1 MSHEVLLL
9 NYQEVSELLPM
20 SQCVD
25 LMAETLA
32 ALASG
37 TAVQPLRMVM
47 PLPGRNGL
55 LAAMPGYLNDRQ
67 AIGSKILTVFPG
79 NWGTEFE
86 SHQGVILLFEA
97 EHGSLKAIIDA
108 GSVTAIRTAA
118 ASGAAT
124 RVLARE
130 DAGDLAILGTGVQAE
145 KHLEAMM
152 AVRRITRVRV
162 WSRRPENRSR
172 FVKQAAVA
180 HKIAVEAT
188 STARDAVQR
197 ADLICTTTSSREPLV
212 EGDWI
217 REGAHINAVG
227 ACTPQSRELS
237 TTIVVRSRLYTDR
250 LESLL
255 KEAGEYLIP
264 EREGALGTSHVRGEI
279 GQVFAGMIP
288 GRGSETEVTLF
299 KSLGLA
305 VEDVACAH
313 FLYQRAIDWGKGT
326 LVNLSQSPP
335 ASS

>member
-1 MSHEVLLL
+1 MFHEVLIL
-9 NYQEVSELLPM
+9 NHEVVRELLPM
-20 SQCVD
+20 AQCID
-25 LMAETLA
+25 LMTDTLA
-32 ALASG
+32 ALARG
-37 TAVQPLRMVM
+37 TTVQPLRMVM

-55 LAAMPGYLNDRQ
+55 LASMPGYLDERQ

-79 NWGTEFE
+79 NWGTPYE

-97 EHGSLKAIIDA
+97 EHGSLKAIVDA

-162 WSRRPENRSR
+162 WSRKPENRSR
-172 FVKQAAVA
+172 FVKQAAMTQ
-180 HKIAVEAT
+180 KIAVEAT
-188 STARDAVQR
+188 PSARDAVQR

-212 EGDWI
+212 EGEWI

-237 TTIVVRSRLYTDR
+237 TTVIVRSRLYTDR

-264 EREGALGTSHVRGEI
+264 QREGALSANHVRGEI

-288 GRGSETEVTLF
+288 GRGTESEITLF

-305 VEDVACAH
+305 IEDVACAH
-313 FLYQRAIDWGKGT
+313 FLYQSALESGKGT
-326 LVNLSQSPP
+326 LLNLSQSSPD
-335 ASS
+335 